1 MVLLHIEASPK
12 GEFSYSRRIAN
23 SFLEAYKAKHP
34 DDEIRTLNVFDRD
47 LPAFGDTEALAKFA
61 PILGEQRSA
70 EQEEAWEK
78 IKEEIRYFDEADK
91 IVLSCPMW
99 NYSIPWRLKQYIDCL
114 VQPIE
119 SFGYD
124 FDKMEHV
131 GLLRNRPLQLILTR
145 SSTIAGD
152 YADFQLPYLKYIFG
166 AIGIRDT
173 RVIVASNT
181 TQANKELTES
191 YLEPLLE
198 EAMLAAGRF
207 QTL

>member
-12 GEFSYSRRIAN
+12 GEYSYSSQIAQ
-23 SFLEAYKAKHP
+23 SFLAAYKEKNP
-34 DDEIRTLNVFDRD
+34 EDEIRTLNVFDRD
-47 LPAFGDTEALAKFA
+47 LPAFGKIEALAKFA

-70 EQEEAWEK
+70 EQEEAWGRV
-78 IKEEIRYFDEADK
+78 KEEIRYFDEADK
-91 IVLSCPMW
+91 ILLSCPMW

-119 SFGYD
+119 TFGYD
-124 FDKMEHV
+124 FEKMEHI

-145 SSTIAGD
+145 SSTMAGD

-173 RVIVASNT
+173 RAMVASST
-181 TQANKELTES
+181 TQASKELTQA
-191 YLEPLLE
+191 YLAPFIEDAKLT
-198 EAMLAAGRF
+198 AANF
-207 QTL
+207 

>member
-12 GEFSYSRRIAN
+12 GEHSYSNQIAQ
-23 SFLEAYKAKHP
+23 SFLGAYKEKNP
-34 DDEIRTLNVFDRD
+34 EDEIRTLNVFDRD
-47 LPAFGDTEALAKFA
+47 LPAFGETEALAKFA

-70 EQEEAWEK
+70 EQEQAWDR

-91 IVLSCPMW
+91 ILLSCPMW

-119 SFGYD
+119 TFGYD
-124 FDKMEHV
+124 FEKMEHI
-131 GLLRNRPLQLILTR
+131 GLLRNRPLQMILTR
-145 SSTIAGD
+145 SSVIAGD

-173 RVIVASNT
+173 RAIVASST
-181 TQANKELTES
+181 TQASKELTQA
-191 YLEPLLE
+191 YLGSFIE
-198 EAMLAAGRF
+198 EAKQAAENF
-207 QTL
+207 